1 MFKAIETIG
10 LAKVRCMSSNQPFS
24 MISHS
29 PSMDQKSMFFL
40 QFLLKLKQHAESTT
54 SLFLFESFL
63 LKSFF
68 LSTKYIPILMSMKI
82 ISDVLIC
89 IRQEIQRKSLKRA
102 LTFDQIFS
110 KAFQFYLLKR
120 VKNNSYKMNKSD

>member
-1 MFKAIETIG
+1 
-10 LAKVRCMSSNQPFS
+10 MSFFS
-24 MISHS
+24 I
-29 PSMDQKSMFFL
+29 PSKM
-40 QFLLKLKQHAESTT
+40 KQHAES
-54 SLFLFESFL
+54 SSPIFLFESFL